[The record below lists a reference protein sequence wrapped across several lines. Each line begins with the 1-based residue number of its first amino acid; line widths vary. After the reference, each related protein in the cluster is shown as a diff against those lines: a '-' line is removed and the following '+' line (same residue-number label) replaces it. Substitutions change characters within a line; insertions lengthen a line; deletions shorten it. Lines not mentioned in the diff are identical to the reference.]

1 MLEVTAAQMKQ
12 LEDRANTNGLSYE
25 DMMENAGQAAARIL
39 LECMPDFRTAA
50 ILCGKGNNGGDGFV
64 VARKLFEAGRRVCI
78 ILTDGAPA
86 GPGAAYTNYMRA
98 RRLSIPLF
106 SLDEILGQEER
117 LIQNTNVIV
126 DAVTGTGF
134 HGELRKNAKMAAQ
147 IANRANGFVMALD
160 VPSGVEADT
169 GRAAEGAV
177 RANLTVTFH
186 ARKPCHRL
194 CKDLC
199 GDVRVARIGI

>member
-12 LEDRANTNGLSYE
+12 LEEKANAHGLSYE

-39 LECMPDFRTAA
+39 LERLPAFRTAA

-86 GPGAAYTNYMRA
+86 GPGAVYTNYMRA
-98 RRLSIPLF
+98 KRLSIPLF
-106 SLDEILGQEER
+106 SLDEVLGQEER
-117 LIQNTNVIV
+117 LVQNTDVIV

-134 HGELRKNAKMAAQ
+134 HGQFRKNALLAAQ
-147 IANRANGFVMALD
+147 MANRAKGFVLALD

-169 GRAAEGAV
+169 GRAADGAV
-177 RANLTVTFH
+177 QADLTVTFH
-186 ARKPCHRL
+186 AKKPCHRL
-194 CKDLC
+194 CRELC
-199 GDVRVARIGI
+199 GEIRVARIGI